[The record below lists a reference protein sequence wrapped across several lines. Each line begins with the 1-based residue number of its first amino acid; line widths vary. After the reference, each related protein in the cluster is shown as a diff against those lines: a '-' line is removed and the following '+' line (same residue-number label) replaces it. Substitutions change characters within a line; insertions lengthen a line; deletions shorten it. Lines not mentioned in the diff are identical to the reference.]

1 MVQAGTNQRG
11 PGSVLTEQPD
21 GAVVIE
27 PLGVADRLRQLRRQ
41 RRQASTDKGNRERP
55 VGLAKLVNR
64 GPDSGQ
70 VVAGRHLQL
79 IDENQRA
86 DAKVA
91 GGFAEDL
98 EQCGQ
103 VVGVTAGV
111 RHTGDWLHVDTDGD
125 QSAAW
130 VELER
135 EPL

>member
-1 MVQAGTNQRG
+1 MIQTGTDQRG

-21 GAVVIE
+21 GAVVME
-27 PLGVADRLRQLRRQ
+27 SLGVAGRLRQLRRQ

-55 VGLAKLVNR
+55 VGLAQLANR
-64 GPDSGQ
+64 GPDSDQ
-70 VVAGRHLQL
+70 VVAGRLLQL
-79 IDENQRA
+79 IDENQCRCQ
-86 DAKVA
+86 
-91 GGFAEDL
+91 GRGRFAEDL